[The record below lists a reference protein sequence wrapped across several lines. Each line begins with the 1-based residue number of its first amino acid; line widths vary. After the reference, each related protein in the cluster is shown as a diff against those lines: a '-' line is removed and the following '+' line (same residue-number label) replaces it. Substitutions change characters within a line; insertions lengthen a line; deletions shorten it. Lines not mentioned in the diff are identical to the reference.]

1 MKQMVRTFLAVATL
15 FAVTPAFAQN
25 SALVVAGSGTCIPI
39 VRLLAKEFQRSSPGM
54 AIRIPPSIGSAG
66 GVTAATA
73 GAVDIGMVSRPLT
86 REEAGK
92 GLVYRPFA
100 RTAIVFAASPSVP
113 DRDLS
118 SADIIA
124 IYRGQKDRWKD
135 GRKIVVLT
143 RESRDSA
150 IGVLR
155 GKIPG
160 FDKAY
165 ETSHEKRFWTTLYT
179 DQEMNLALSRSRDVL
194 GITDRGA
201 VMAEKIPVR
210 MLSLNGVEP
219 SDSNVRSGRYPLF
232 KTLAF
237 VHRTKGLSRNA
248 TSFIQFVFSEKG
260 RKLLKDYGYL
270 PE

>member
-1 MKQMVRTFLAVATL
+1 MKRMVRTFLAAAIMLAVA
-15 FAVTPAFAQN
+15 PAFAQN
-25 SALVVAGSGTCIPI
+25 PALVVAGSGTCIPI
-39 VRLLAKEFQRSSPGM
+39 VRLLAKEFQRSRPGM

-66 GVTAATA
+66 GITAAAA
-73 GAVDIGMVSRPLT
+73 GAVEIGMVSRPLK

-113 DRDLS
+113 DRNLS
-118 SADIIA
+118 SADIVA
-124 IYRGQKDRWKD
+124 IYRGQKNRWQN
-135 GRKIVVLT
+135 GRTIVVLT
-143 RESRDSA
+143 REPRDSA

-155 GKIPG
+155 EKIPG
-160 FDKAY
+160 FDDAY
-165 ETSHEKRFWTTLYT
+165 ETSHEKKFWATLYT
-179 DQEMNLALSRSRDVL
+179 DQEMNQALSRTRDVL

-201 VMAEKIPVR
+201 VMSEKIPVR
-210 MLSLNGVEP
+210 MLSLDGVEP

-237 VHRTKGLSRNA
+237 VHRKEGISRTA
-248 TSFIQFVFSEKG
+248 TSFLQFVFSDKG
-260 RKLLKDYGYL
+260 RKILKDYGYL